1 MSAEP
6 QVAVVVPSWNS
17 AGLLPRLLDSLAAQG
32 EGLELLV
39 VDNGSR
45 DGTLELLRERG
56 VEHLALPSNT
66 GFAAA
71 VNLGAARTAAPLV
84 LALNADTVLEPGA
97 IAALAAALAAD
108 PGLGGVQ
115 PRILQLEGVGV
126 GGSGAVEGPG
136 AFGASGAVGDP
147 ETARLYSAG
156 MALSRDGRAY
166 EMGAGEPQAD
176 AYRRPREVFGVCGA
190 ACLLRRE
197 LFAELG
203 GYDESYFSFYED
215 VDLNVRARIAGWR
228 FAYEPTAVVWHLGNA
243 SWLAGAERPSA
254 WNARL
259 VARNRLVTQAKFVP
273 ASALPRI
280 AAVEAGSLARAAKQ
294 RRFSAT
300 LRGKL
305 EGLTRLPRALRER
318 RRLAPRRRPRPR
330 PPLARRPLTRPPRLR
345 SFRCPSQGNIGTP
358 IFPARPGP
366 RGRGPKDRYTDIC
379 GALGPKTSVPR
390 DFRRLG

>member
-1 MSAEP
+1 VSAEP

-17 AGLLPRLLDSLAAQG
+17 AGLLPRVLDSLAEQG
-32 EGLELLV
+32 GERELLV

-56 VEHLALPSNT
+56 IPHLSLSRNT

-84 LALNADTVLEPGA
+84 LALNADTELEPGA
-97 IAALAAALAAD
+97 VSALVAALAAD

-115 PRILQLEGVGV
+115 PRILQLEGE
-126 GGSGAVEGPG
+126 A
-136 AFGASGAVGDP
+136 AGDP

-156 MALSRDGRAY
+156 MALSADGRAY
-166 EMGAGEPQAD
+166 ETGAGESQAD

-197 LFAELG
+197 LFADLG

-215 VDLNVRARIAGWR
+215 VDLNLRARIAGWR
-228 FAYEPTAVVWHLGNA
+228 FGYEPAAVVWHLGNA

-273 ASALPRI
+273 ARALPRI
-280 AAVEAGSLARAAKQ
+280 AAVEAGALARAARQ
-294 RRFSAT
+294 RRFGAT

-305 EGLTRLPRALRER
+305 EGLARLP
-318 RRLAPRRRPRPR
+318 
-330 PPLARRPLTRPPRLR
+330 
-345 SFRCPSQGNIGTP
+345 
-358 IFPARPGP
+358 
-366 RGRGPKDRYTDIC
+366 
-379 GALGPKTSVPR
+379 GALGER
-390 DFRRLG
+390 HRLRRSGDPAAARRWLGAA

>member
-17 AGLLPRLLDSLAAQG
+17 AGLLPRLLDSLAEQG
-32 EGLELLV
+32 GERELLV

-56 VEHLALPSNT
+56 IPHLSLSRNT

-97 IAALAAALAAD
+97 VSALVAALAAD

-115 PRILQLEGVGV
+115 PRILQLEGE
-126 GGSGAVEGPG
+126 A
-136 AFGASGAVGDP
+136 AGDP

-156 MALSRDGRAY
+156 MALSADGRAY
-166 EMGAGEPQAD
+166 ETGAGESQAD

-197 LFAELG
+197 LFADLG

-215 VDLNVRARIAGWR
+215 VDLNLRARIAGWR
-228 FAYEPTAVVWHLGNA
+228 FGYEPAAVVWHLGNA

-280 AAVEAGSLARAAKQ
+280 AAVEGGSLARAARQ
-294 RRFSAT
+294 RRFGAT

-305 EGLTRLPRALRER
+305 EGLARLP
-318 RRLAPRRRPRPR
+318 
-330 PPLARRPLTRPPRLR
+330 
-345 SFRCPSQGNIGTP
+345 
-358 IFPARPGP
+358 
-366 RGRGPKDRYTDIC
+366 
-379 GALGPKTSVPR
+379 GALGER
-390 DFRRLG
+390 HRLRRSGDPATARRWLGAA

>member
-1 MSAEP
+1 VSAEP

-17 AGLLPRLLDSLAAQG
+17 AGLLPRLLDSLAEQG
-32 EGLELLV
+32 GERELLV

-56 VEHLALPSNT
+56 IPHLSLSRNT

-97 IAALAAALAAD
+97 VSALVAALAAD

-115 PRILQLEGVGV
+115 PRILQLEGE
-126 GGSGAVEGPG
+126 A
-136 AFGASGAVGDP
+136 AGDP

-156 MALSRDGRAY
+156 MALSADGRAY
-166 EMGAGEPQAD
+166 ETGAGESQAD

-197 LFAELG
+197 LFADLG

-215 VDLNVRARIAGWR
+215 VDLNLRARIAGWR
-228 FAYEPTAVVWHLGNA
+228 FGYEPAAVVWHLGNA

-273 ASALPRI
+273 ARALPRI
-280 AAVEAGSLARAAKQ
+280 AAVEAGALARAARQ
-294 RRFSAT
+294 RRFGAT

-305 EGLTRLPRALRER
+305 EGLARLP
-318 RRLAPRRRPRPR
+318 
-330 PPLARRPLTRPPRLR
+330 
-345 SFRCPSQGNIGTP
+345 
-358 IFPARPGP
+358 
-366 RGRGPKDRYTDIC
+366 
-379 GALGPKTSVPR
+379 GALGER
-390 DFRRLG
+390 HRLRRSGDPATARRWLGAA